1 MAPGY
6 GTDPLITKAW
16 SNADWF
22 GPVMGMLDPVKE
34 VNGAALRVKYG
45 FSTGERESAEL
56 TGTDYDS
63 NIDQIAIEQQTWR
76 SKGLQPP
83 KVDNTGEMGGEN
95 NGKVLA
101 GEE

>member
-1 MAPGY
+1 MVWPCY
-6 GTDPLITKAW
+6 GDVG
-16 SNADWF
+16 SS
-22 GPVMGMLDPVKE
+22 KE
-34 VNGAALRVKYG
+34 VTGAALRVKYG

-76 SKGLQPP
+76 AKGLEPP
-83 KVDNTGEMGGEN
+83 KADNTGGNGGDN
-95 NGKVLA
+95 DGKILA